1 MIEKVQTCPADYPR
15 PPATY
20 CLEFDPPE
28 SPALLLDLVFRFCP
42 ESLPLSGFAEGIYR
56 VFGVGGGLGGVVHS
70 AAFTAANS
78 VWNCWFLLR
87 IWKRIFASRRPAAM
101 SVW

>member
-1 MIEKVQTCPADYPR
+1 MKLIEIVKLTKRRQSRRRLRSPR
-15 PPATY
+15 F
-20 CLEFDPPE
+20 EM
-28 SPALLLDLVFRFCP
+28 
-42 ESLPLSGFAEGIYR
+42 LSGFAERIYR

-70 AAFTAANS
+70 AAFTVASSA
-78 VWNCWFLLR
+78 WNCWFLLR